1 MLNATIKEKNGHR
14 PKCLF
19 IGFGDMNTMLTE
31 ALGHHQSGRPKE
43 AEALYRQ
50 ILEVDPD
57 HPEALHLLGAL
68 ALQAGHGDKAIRFM
82 ERSLELNPGNASA
95 LNNLGQAFK
104 SLGRL
109 DDEIA
114 VYRKAIAMVPDFAE
128 AQSNLGDALM
138 VKGNPEEAIDCYEII
153 LKSHPDEPE
162 VLNTLGSVLASLGKL
177 KDAIAH
183 LRHALRITP
192 EDPVIL
198 TNLGNALQESGKPEE
213 AVTAFERALAA
224 DPNFVEAHYN
234 LGMAY
239 HDQMRPDDAVA
250 SYQKVLSLDPD
261 YAEAHLK
268 LGWALYA
275 IGREDEAEQ
284 CYHRALE
291 LNPDLTDAYFTLAQ
305 RLHNVGKYE
314 ETAAAYRQGY
324 ATRRG
329 VRLAPNEERFLGIDA
344 LFLELTNKCN
354 FHCDFCPSDSQ
365 TRVHGY
371 MDLDLAKRLY
381 DEASEKSLATVVNL
395 HVMGEPTLHPR
406 LNEILAYGASKNV
419 ETHLTT
425 NGSTLV
431 AKIVPR
437 ILDTLYGTLVISLMT
452 PTRDTY
458 HFRGKVG
465 LTWERYIE
473 NIRSTL
479 REYLKRLGDGKAI
492 RSTIE
497 LRVMVTKDSSV
508 CVDII
513 ESSDEA
519 HAILNEWYDFTA
531 EVERELG
538 MAPFNRKELNPDGL
552 LGSSG
557 ERALKKY
564 QLQHGVVLSL
574 WEAFTFANSRVSDE
588 YDLQEEEEAK
598 FCSLPFTQLGILWN
612 GDVTMCCLDY
622 DGDLVVGNIKDSS
635 IETMLNSEAANRV
648 RASMFG
654 RSPLADVCRKC
665 QAKAVQRDEPET
677 PKAGFE
683 APHSNTPHQS
693 F

>member
-1 MLNATIKEKNGHR
+1 MGPDETRKSYPARASEAAISAAGATVDLDSKLADALDLHR
-14 PKCLF
+14 S
-19 IGFGDMNTMLTE
+19 GQ
-31 ALGHHQSGRPKE
+31 LGP
-43 AEALYRQ
+43 AEEIYRQ
-50 ILEVDPD
+50 ILEANPD

-68 ALQAGHGDKAIRFM
+68 ALQAGHGDEAIRFM
-82 ERSLELNPGNASA
+82 EHSLELNPRNADA
-95 LNNLGQAFK
+95 LNNLGQAFE

-109 DDEIA
+109 DDAIA
-114 VYRKAIAMVPDFAE
+114 VYRKAITVVPDFAP
-128 AQSNLGDALM
+128 AQSNLGNALM
-138 VKGNPEEAIDCYEII
+138 AEGNPDEAIACYEIV

-162 VLNTLGSVLASLGKL
+162 VLNTLGFALVSLGKL
-177 KDAIAH
+177 KEAIAH
-183 LRHALRITP
+183 FRHALRITP

-198 TNLGNALQESGKPEE
+198 TNLGNALQRSGKPEE

-224 DPNFVEAHYN
+224 DPDFVEAQYN
-234 LGMAY
+234 LGMSY
-239 HDQMRPDDAVA
+239 HDQLRPDEAVA

-261 YAEAHLK
+261 YAEVHLK
-268 LGWALYA
+268 LGWALNA
-275 IGREDEAEQ
+275 IGRADEAEQ

-291 LNPDLTDAYFTLAQ
+291 LNPDLTDAYFALAQ
-305 RLHNVGKYE
+305 RLCNVGKYD
-314 ETAAAYRQGY
+314 ETAVAYRQAY
-324 ATRRG
+324 AARRG
-329 VRLAPNEERFLGIDA
+329 VRLAPNEERFLGIDS
-344 LFLELTNKCN
+344 LFFELTNKCN

-381 DEASEKSLATVVNL
+381 DEASEKSLATLVNL

-406 LNEILAYGASKNV
+406 LIEILAYGASKNV
-419 ETHLTT
+419 ETHMTT

-452 PTRDTY
+452 PTEDTY

-465 LTWERYIE
+465 LTWDRYIE
-473 NIRSTL
+473 NIRFSV
-479 REYLKRLGDGKAI
+479 REYLKRLGDGKEI

-497 LRVMVTKDSSV
+497 LRVMVTKDTNV
-508 CVDII
+508 CVDIV

-519 HAILNEWYDFTA
+519 HAILNEWYDFIA

-564 QLQHGVVLSL
+564 QLQYGVVLSL
-574 WEAFTFANSRVSDE
+574 WEAFTFANSRVSDKC
-588 YDLQEEEEAK
+588 DLQEEEKAK
-598 FCSLPFTQLGILWN
+598 FCSLPFKQLGILWN

-622 DGDLVVGNIKDSS
+622 DGDLVIGNIKDSS

-665 QAKAVQRDEPET
+665 QANAVQRDEAE
-677 PKAGFE
+677 
-683 APHSNTPHQS
+683 SV
-693 F
+693 